1 MYGIMYFLT
10 EDFMARIK
18 ELWVDIQEMADN
30 GYDAEDIALIMEID
44 IDNVKAALGQP
55 VEGETNE

>member
-1 MYGIMYFLT
+1 MYFLT

-18 ELWVDIQEMADN
+18 ELWAEIREMADN
-30 GYDAEDIALIMEID
+30 GYDAEDISLIMEID
-44 IDNVKAALGQP
+44 INHVKAALGEP